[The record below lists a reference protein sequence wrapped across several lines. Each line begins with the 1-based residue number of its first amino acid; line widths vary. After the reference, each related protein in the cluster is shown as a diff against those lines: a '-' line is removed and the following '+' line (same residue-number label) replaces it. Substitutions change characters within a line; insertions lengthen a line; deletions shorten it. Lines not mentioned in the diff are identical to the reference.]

1 MLLCLCKGV
10 PDRVVRLAVING
22 ATTIDAVS
30 ARCGAGTDCGACVPM
45 IHDLIQEAAE
55 EAAGAGARGHH
66 AGHGAGSAAGH
77 DAGHGQP
84 CCEGE
89 SASSGQQIASAGA

>member
-10 PDRVVRLAVING
+10 PERVVRLAVING

-45 IHDLIQEAAE
+45 IHDLIQDAAE
-55 EAAGAGARGHH
+55 DGGGAAARGQP
-66 AGHGAGSAAGH
+66 GHGTGH
-77 DAGHGQP
+77 GTGYGQP

-89 SASSGQQIASAGA
+89 SAPSGQQIASAGA

>member
-10 PDRVVRLAVING
+10 SDRVVRLAVING
-22 ATTIDAVS
+22 ATTIDSVS

-45 IHDLIQEAAE
+45 IHDLIQEVGE
-55 EAAGAGARGHH
+55 ETVGAGARADG
-66 AGHGAGSAAGH
+66 
-77 DAGHGQP
+77 GHGQP

-89 SASSGQQIASAGA
+89 ATMSGQQQNASAGA

>member
-10 PDRVVRLAVING
+10 PDRVVRLAVLNG
-22 ATTIDAVS
+22 ATTIDSVS

-45 IHDLIQEAAE
+45 IHDLIQEVAE
-55 EAAGAGARGHH
+55 EGGIGARADG
-66 AGHGAGSAAGH
+66 
-77 DAGHGQP
+77 GHGQP

-89 SASSGQQIASAGA
+89 AATGQQIASAGA

>member
-1 MLLCLCKGV
+1 MLVCLCQGV

-45 IHDLIQEAAE
+45 IHDLIQEVAAE
-55 EAAGAGARGHH
+55 TMAVGGRA
-66 AGHGAGSAAGH
+66 
-77 DAGHGQP
+77 DAGHGQS
-84 CCEGE
+84 CCEGD
-89 SASSGQQIASAGA
+89 AAPTGQQIASAGA